1 MDVRVISWFYE
12 SQIYFEGYLWFMG
25 VSYHV
30 SLISF
35 RSGGATIRRYNEA
48 ALMQVI
54 NFEKDF
60 LTYLKVFKHLC
71 LDSTLQSRVANLRCK
86 TELRIMRWQFELRTQ
101 KIYFWVVARAFWR
114 PIFQVFQFGT
124 KNMCPRNLWVKKLMS
139 LLLCLKYISVHQP
152 FCAIEG
158 TSEGHREPRNEVGP
172 ISPSEC

>member
-114 PIFQVFQFGT
+114 PIFQVFQFGHQ
-124 KNMCPRNLWVKKLMS
+124 KYVPKKFMS
-139 LLLCLKYISVHQP
+139 QKTYESISVVKIY
-152 FCAIEG
+152 FCASAILC
-158 TSEGHREPRNEVGP
+158 HRGN
-172 ISPSEC
+172 I

>member
-35 RSGGATIRRYNEA
+35 RSGGATVRRYNEA

-71 LDSTLQSRVANLRCK
+71 LDSTLQSRVANLRYK
-86 TELRIMRWQFELRTQ
+86 TELTDYDVVIRIKNTKKLFLGSSQGILETNIPSIPVWHQKYVPKKFMSQKTYESIIVL
-101 KIYFWVVARAFWR
+101 KIYFCASA
-114 PIFQVFQFGT
+114 I
-124 KNMCPRNLWVKKLMS
+124 
-139 LLLCLKYISVHQP
+139 LC
-152 FCAIEG
+152 
-158 TSEGHREPRNEVGP
+158 HRGN
-172 ISPSEC
+172 I